1 MVLNISDVHVRS
13 SEKWPTKNFLY
24 FNDRTFTFEAFRER
38 VLRWVS
44 YLRKSGA
51 KAGDVV
57 AVFSKNRP
65 EMLELWMAV
74 NRIGA
79 VYSPYNFNLK
89 QDEIKALVQD
99 SRPFV
104 LFTDIA
110 LNVDPGIRTVEFD
123 SVDLADTDD
132 YVYQTD
138 PNDVSTLL
146 YTSGTESAPKGVMN
160 THLNWYSSL
169 LSSIH
174 DLDWRHD
181 DVFLLSIPVYHVAG
195 LYTFIGFMNVG
206 GSIVLETVP
215 NPAEIV
221 SLINKYSVT
230 YLIFPPTVF
239 IGLSQFVKEPFTSV
253 KKCIS
258 FGAFISETQFDTV
271 SKIFPG
277 VQWRNY
283 YGMTET
289 TPMGTTLQPRD
300 FEGRKES
307 IGKPHI
313 NISLKLVKDDGT
325 EARIGEV
332 GEILMKGPTVAKGYF
347 NDEVKTRA
355 SFDGGWIRS
364 GDLAVM
370 DSDGFLHFVDRKKD
384 IIRTGGENVPS
395 IEVVRELLTHGSIE
409 EAAVVGIKHPYW
421 MEAVTAFVTARKDQK
436 VVPDEIIEYLKPRIA
451 NYKIPKKIIVLP
463 SLPHNASGKILK
475 KELREQ
481 YKDLYMNDQAKK

>member
-1 MVLNISDVHVRS
+1 MLNVSDVLDRS
-13 SEKWPTKNFLY
+13 SEKWPSKDFLY
-24 FNDRTFTFEAFRER
+24 FNDRTFSFETFRER
-38 VLRWVS
+38 VLGWVS
-44 YLRKSGA
+44 YLRMSGV

-89 QDEIKALVQD
+89 QDEIKALIQD
-99 SRPFV
+99 SRPV
-104 LFTDIA
+104 ILFTDTA
-110 LNVDPGIRTVEFD
+110 LNTDPGTRTVEFD
-123 SVDLADTDD
+123 RVNLKDTDD
-132 YVYQTD
+132 FVYQTD

-195 LYTFIGFMNVG
+195 MYTFLGFMNVG
-206 GSIVLETVP
+206 ASIVLEAVP

-221 SLINKYSVT
+221 SLINNYGVT

-239 IGLSQFVKEPFTSV
+239 IGLSQFVKEPFASV

-258 FGAFISETQFDTV
+258 FGAFISETQFDAV

-289 TPMGTTLQPRD
+289 TPMGTTLQPGD
-300 FEGRKES
+300 FEDRKES

-313 NISLKLVKDDGT
+313 NISLKLVKDDGS

-347 NDEVKTRA
+347 NDKAKTKA
-355 SFDGGWIRS
+355 SFDGGWIRT
-364 GDLAVM
+364 GDQAVM
-370 DSDGFLHFVDRKKD
+370 DNEGFLYFVDRKKD
-384 IIRTGGENVPS
+384 IIRTGGENVSS
-395 IEVVRELLTHGSIE
+395 IEVERELLTHRSIG

-481 YKDLYMNDQAKK
+481 YKYSYMNDQVKK

>member
-1 MVLNISDVHVRS
+1 MLNVSDVIDRS
-13 SEKWPTKNFLY
+13 SEKWPNKNFIY
-24 FNDRTFTFEAFRER
+24 FNDRTFSFEAFRER
-38 VLRWVS
+38 VLLWVS
-44 YLRKSGA
+44 YLRKSGI
-51 KAGDVV
+51 KAGDIV

-89 QDEIKALVQD
+89 PDEIKTLVQN
-99 SRPFV
+99 SRPVV

-110 LNVDPGIRTVEFD
+110 LNFDSGTRTVEFD
-123 SVDLADTDD
+123 NVELTDTDD
-132 YVYQTD
+132 VAYETE

-146 YTSGTESAPKGVMN
+146 YTSGTESTPKGVMN
-160 THLNWYSSL
+160 THINWYSSL
-169 LSSIH
+169 LSSVH

-195 LYTFIGFMNVG
+195 LYTFLGFMNVG
-206 GSIVLETVP
+206 ASIVIEATP

-239 IGLSQFVKEPFTSV
+239 IGLSQFVKEPFSSV

-258 FGAFISETQFDTV
+258 FGAFISETQFDAV
-271 SKIFPG
+271 SRIFPG

-289 TPMGTTLQPRD
+289 TPMGTTIQPDD

-307 IGKPHI
+307 IGRPHI
-313 NISLKLVKDDGT
+313 NISLKLVKDDGS
-325 EARIGEV
+325 EARRGEV
-332 GEILMKGPTVAKGYF
+332 GEILMKGPTVARGYF
-347 NDEVKTRA
+347 NDEARTRT
-355 SFDGGWIRS
+355 SFHGGWIRS

-370 DSDGFLHFVDRKKD
+370 DSDGFLYFVDRKKD

-395 IEVVRELLTHGSIE
+395 IEVERELLTHRSIGE
-409 EAAVVGIKHPYW
+409 VAVVGIKHPYW

-436 VVPDEIIEYLKPRIA
+436 VVPDEIIEYLKPRMA
-451 NYKIPKKIIVLP
+451 NYKIPKKIIVIP
-463 SLPHNASGKILK
+463 SLPHNSSGKILK

-481 YKDLYMNDQAKK
+481 YKDLYINDQVK